1 MFQKFMGNKDFHP
14 ATYQNLKKV
23 TIEGS
28 AHKARFAEE
37 RSSCGRCH
45 GGSTV
50 LVHTSLTLILP
61 ACIAVAMHAQW

>member
-28 AHKARFAEE
+28 AHKARFAESA
-37 RSSCGRCH
+37 R
-45 GGSTV
+45 
-50 LVHTSLTLILP
+50 
-61 ACIAVAMHAQW
+61 AVAAVW

>member
-28 AHKARFAEE
+28 AHKARVAEE
-37 RSSCGRCH
+37 RSSCGRC
-45 GGSTV
+45 V
-50 LVHTSLTLILP
+50 
-61 ACIAVAMHAQW
+61 VALYSCMRHSR